1 VELENFKGDDDVI
14 PDDGYKQL
22 DLGNNQTNLPPQF
35 KTEINPDTNVDKSL
49 NNKVGALGIIE

>member
-14 PDDGYKQL
+14 TDDGNKQL
-22 DLGNNQTNLPPQF
+22 DLGNNQTNLQPQV
-35 KTEINPDTNVDKSL
+35 KTEINPDANVNKIL